1 MPLINRITRLFR
13 SDMHAVLDRIEEPDI
28 LLKQAVREMEED
40 ISRDER
46 RLKLLGHEQADT
58 RTRQDDLEHNLEQL
72 DEELDICFASGK
84 EDLARVLTRRK
95 LEAGRQLKTS
105 ARKQQQFQADL
116 AELEARLAENRVRLE
131 TMKQKLVIL
140 TERLDSEQEQG
151 HCRDYYNAHGTTVS
165 NEDVEVAFLREKQ
178 KRVAA

>member
-40 ISRDER
+40 ITHDER
-46 RLKLLGHEQADT
+46 RRKLLGHELANT
-58 RTRQDDLEHNLEQL
+58 RTQQSDLEKNLEQL
-72 DEELDICFASGK
+72 EQELDICFGSGK

-95 LEAGRQLKTS
+95 LEAGRLLK
-105 ARKQQQFQADL
+105 ACGRKQQQMQEDL
-116 AELEARLAENRVRLE
+116 AELDTRVTENRARLE
-131 TMKQKLVIL
+131 TMRQKLDIL
-140 TERLDSEQEQG
+140 TQRMDSEQDRYKDFHSLHET
-151 HCRDYYNAHGTTVS
+151 AVTT
-165 NEDVEVAFLREKQ
+165 EDVEVAFLREKQ